1 MPSFSQKN
9 NAYSSFSET
18 DNFDYETDN
27 DEITN
32 TSSFLLKQSDY
43 TLLISVKR

>member
-18 DNFDYETDN
+18 DNFDYETD